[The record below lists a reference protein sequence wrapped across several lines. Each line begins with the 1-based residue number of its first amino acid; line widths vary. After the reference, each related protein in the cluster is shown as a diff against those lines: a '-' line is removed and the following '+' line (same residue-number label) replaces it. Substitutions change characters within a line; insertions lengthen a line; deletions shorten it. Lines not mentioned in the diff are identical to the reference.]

1 MSVLNDIMGAAGAG
15 GFNLEKLTGEV
26 GNGGLESIVAKFEK
40 GGMGEI
46 VQSWIGTGH
55 NLPISSEQIQ
65 AVLGSEQVQSLT
77 HAMGIDSAQLAN
89 TLPDLIDHLTP
100 GGQLPQGN
108 LTDVVLQAA
117 RRSGFGDVLGGL
129 LKT

>member
-1 MSVLNDIMGAAGAG
+1 MGAAGAG